1 MQHTAHILTLYPV
14 LLGGTVESLPRRENP
29 AVLRPI
35 KRNRTEKPLHPVVIL
50 VARVL
55 TTGAIV
61 GLLIAHN
68 AFQEWMLRQLMQ
80 SQATQRDFFLEN
92 LPLVFPF
99 VAGVLLIFVT
109 SPRFPYLGPWQFKS
123 STFVCLFL
131 VPFYLMLGP
140 WIGLALELSPGQ
152 LWIVGGSG
160 AVRLAPLFALV
171 AGAGLAAAF
180 TER

>member
-1 MQHTAHILTLYPV
+1 M
-14 LLGGTVESLPRRENP
+14 PRRESP

-35 KRNRTEKPLHPVVIL
+35 KRSRAKSLHPVVIL

-55 TTGAIV
+55 TVGIII

-68 AFQEWMLRQLMQ
+68 TFQEWMLRQLMR

-92 LPLVFPF
+92 LPLIFPF
-99 VAGVLLIFVT
+99 VAGILLAFAT
-109 SPRFPYLGPWQFKS
+109 NPLFPYLGRVQFKS
-123 STFVCLFL
+123 SVFACLFL

-140 WIGLALELSPGQ
+140 WIGLALQLPHGQ

-180 TER
+180 IER

>member
-1 MQHTAHILTLYPV
+1 M
-14 LLGGTVESLPRRENP
+14 PRRESP

-35 KRNRTEKPLHPVVIL
+35 KRSRTSKPLHPIVIL
-50 VARVL
+50 LARVL

-68 AFQEWMLRQLMQ
+68 TFQEWMLRQLMR

-92 LPLVFPF
+92 LPLIFPF
-99 VAGVLLIFVT
+99 VAGALLTFAT
-109 SPRFPYLGPWQFKS
+109 SPHFPYPGALQFKS
-123 STFVCLFL
+123 ATFACLFL

-140 WIGLALELSPGQ
+140 WIGLALKLSPGQ
-152 LWIVGGSG
+152 LWIVGGGG

-171 AGAGLAAAF
+171 AGAGLAAALI
-180 TER
+180 ER